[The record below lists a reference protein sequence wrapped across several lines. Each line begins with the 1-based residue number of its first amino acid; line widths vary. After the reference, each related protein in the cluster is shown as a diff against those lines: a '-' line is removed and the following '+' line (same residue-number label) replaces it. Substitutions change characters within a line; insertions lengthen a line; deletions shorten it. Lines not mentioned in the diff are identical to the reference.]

1 MPLELG
7 IDLGCKAFSR
17 SHAQK
22 SLLIFDAEQYRFQK
36 YLSDIS
42 GQDIQQH
49 GNQPK
54 SAVE

>member
-1 MPLELG
+1 
-7 IDLGCKAFSR
+7 
-17 SHAQK
+17 
-22 SLLIFDAEQYRFQK
+22 LIFDAEQYRFQK